1 MPAADDDDD
10 DDEKAGENGDEF
22 TWSLST
28 PGSVGSR
35 FQILHAHA
43 RGGIGVVS
51 VAFDAELQR
60 EVALKQIK
68 TESADDP
75 DSRARFL
82 LEAEVTGRLEHPG
95 IVPVY
100 GLGFDNQG
108 RPYYAMRFVRGITL
122 EEAITKYHANDA
134 GRGRTSQERI
144 LELRQLLGRF
154 VNVCHTMAYAHSR
167 GVLHRD
173 LKPANVLLGPYNET
187 LIVDWGLAKV
197 LGRNQVPPAPADDGP
212 DRQKPSRP
220 SRIIPP
226 LGQSSSTETVAGAA
240 FGTPAFMS
248 PEQAEG
254 QVDRLSPAS
263 DIYSLG
269 AVLYCLLCGRPPF
282 ESTWCEVT
290 SLLAQV
296 KNGEFSPPRQVHS
309 GVPKPLEAICLKAMA
324 RCPED
329 RYAGA
334 KDLATDIER
343 WLGDEP
349 VAAYREPRWARTL
362 RWGRRHRPLVASAA
376 VLLITAVAG
385 LSLGILLLGRAQRAT
400 EAQRQACREAEQH
413 GHVHVGRGE
422 HPCRDASPPRLCQS
436 GEPGLPRVSR

>member
-1 MPAADDDDD
+1 MASPRQASLCLDVRPTMTTMTRTKAD
-10 DDEKAGENGDEF
+10 ENGEDIA
-22 TWSLST
+22 WSLAA

-68 TESADDP
+68 AESADDP

-100 GLGFDNQG
+100 GLGFDDQG

-122 EEAITKYHANDA
+122 EEAITKFHAADA
-134 GRGRTSQERI
+134 EPRPRPLRNAS

-197 LGRNQVPPAPADDGP
+197 LGRSQAARRPG
-212 DRQKPSRP
+212 RRRREGREPSRP
-220 SRIIPP
+220 ASRIIPP
-226 LGQSSSTETVAGAA
+226 LGQSSSTDTVAGAA

-254 QVDRLSPAS
+254 QLDRLGPAS

-269 AVLYCLLCGRPPF
+269 AVLY
-282 ESTWCEVT
+282 T
-290 SLLAQV
+290 LALRTAAVRIDLVRGHVAPGAGQERRILAAAA
-296 KNGEFSPPRQVHS
+296 GQRRGGQAAGGHLPEGHGQASR
-309 GVPKPLEAICLKAMA
+309 GPL
-324 RCPED
+324 RRRRGP
-329 RYAGA
+329 
-334 KDLATDIER
+334 
-343 WLGDEP
+343 
-349 VAAYREPRWARTL
+349 
-362 RWGRRHRPLVASAA
+362 GRRHRALAGRRAGGRLSRAA
-376 VLLITAVAG
+376 VGADPAVGPAAPAPG
-385 LSLGILLLGRAQRAT
+385 RQRGGAPHHRRRRALRWGSSCWAAPSARPRPSASL
-400 EAQRQACREAEQH
+400 
-413 GHVHVGRGE
+413 
-422 HPCRDASPPRLCQS
+422 P
-436 GEPGLPRVSR
+436 